1 MFFVKIWIYG
11 DSCKSMLVAVVVLH
25 EENTKSWAYLNGHM
39 GSFTEL
45 CSLHQLQKL
54 VLSEL
59 KTTAERNKVVSA
71 QPEFQT
77 NATCHYLPFRLS
89 AVCYICSTRA
99 SENRFTHSIVFKE
112 DI

>member
-11 DSCKSMLVAVVVLH
+11 DSFKSMLVAVVVLH

-71 QPEFQT
+71 EPEFQT
-77 NATCHYLPFRLS
+77 NANCH
-89 AVCYICSTRA
+89 
-99 SENRFTHSIVFKE
+99 
-112 DI
+112 